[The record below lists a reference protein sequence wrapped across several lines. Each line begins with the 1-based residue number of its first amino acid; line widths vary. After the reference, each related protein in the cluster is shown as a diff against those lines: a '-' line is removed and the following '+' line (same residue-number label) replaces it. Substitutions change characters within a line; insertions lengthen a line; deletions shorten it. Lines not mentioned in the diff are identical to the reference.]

1 MGSKRIVCSGCSL
14 LCDDIIVNSDGL
26 YIYEVLGACLKGKE
40 RFDQVTAKNRITKP
54 QVRKNGE
61 LEKVSLNEALDNT
74 VNIIKDSSKPL
85 LYGFSTVN
93 CEAQLKGIQLAKL
106 INGFIDSNSIICQ
119 GKVLNISKD
128 TGITLT
134 TITEIINKVDLLIL
148 WGANAAESIPRLL
161 NKTLFSRGKFRMTG
175 REIKTLIVIDP
186 VKTASFGVMGVRDVA
201 LQIETGKDIDLIRVL
216 KEECCKADSIP
227 DTGVAGID
235 KDDLKRL
242 LLHLTGAEN
251 GVIFI
256 GQGLLRP
263 QSGEDVIKELLELV
277 QLINVKQQK
286 GRMSV
291 IMLGGHYNMSG
302 FDHVALS
309 NFGKNH
315 SLQFSAN
322 QLVDTPNTIVSK
334 IEKEDFDCSIIVGT
348 DPISHFPSSLS
359 KKLMKK
365 PIILIDNKESATSY
379 VADVILPSAI
389 TGIECGGLVY
399 RIDHV
404 PIELKKILNPPSNI
418 YTDEEILYKIIEAL
432 NEVLNYGNEGKYS
445 KKG

>member
-1 MGSKRIVCSGCSL
+1 MGIQRVTCSGCSL
-14 LCDDIIVNSDGL
+14 LCDDIIVRSDGL
-26 YIYEVLGACLKGKE
+26 YIDEILGACLKGKE
-40 RFDQVTAKNRITKP
+40 RFDQVLAKNRITTPLIK
-54 QVRKNGE
+54 KNGE
-61 LEKVSLNEALDNT
+61 LEKVSFNEALKKAVDL
-74 VNIIKDSSKPL
+74 IKNSSKPL
-85 LYGFSTVN
+85 LYGFSTVS
-93 CEAQLKGIQLAKL
+93 CEAQLKGIELAKV
-106 INGFIDSNSIICQ
+106 INGFIDSNSVICQ
-119 GKVLNISKD
+119 GRVLNKLKE

-134 TITEIINKVDLLIL
+134 TITEIINKADLLIL

-186 VKTASFGVMGVRDVA
+186 VKTASFGVMGVRDIA

-227 DTGVAGID
+227 DKGVAGID
-235 KDDLKRL
+235 KDDLKRI

-286 GRMSV
+286 GRISI
-291 IMLGGHYNMSG
+291 IMLGGHYNMAG

-309 NFGKNH
+309 AFGKNH
-315 SLQFSAN
+315 SLQFSN
-322 QLVDTPNTIVSK
+322 NNLIETSDTVVSK

-348 DPISHFPSSLS
+348 DPISHFPSNLS
-359 KKLMKK
+359 QKIMKK
-365 PIILIDNKESATSY
+365 PLILVDNKRSATLL
-379 VADVILPSAI
+379 VADIVFPSAI
-389 TGIECGGLVY
+389 TGIECGGLAY
-399 RIDHV
+399 RLDHIPV
-404 PIELKKILNPPSNI
+404 ELKKIFTPPNNI
-418 YTDEEILYKIIEAL
+418 YTDEEILKKLIQTLKEA
-432 NEVLNYGNEGKYS
+432 
-445 KKG
+445 